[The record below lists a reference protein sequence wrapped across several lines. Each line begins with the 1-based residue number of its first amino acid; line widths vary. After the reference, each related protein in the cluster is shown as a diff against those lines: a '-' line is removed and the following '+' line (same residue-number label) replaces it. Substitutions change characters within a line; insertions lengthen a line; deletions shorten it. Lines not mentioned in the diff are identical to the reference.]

1 MTRPSHPPWL
11 DHPNNVWWSMDVM
24 KLLAVQS
31 SPASCC
37 HFPSYV
43 QISSAPCSQTCGW
56 QQVVHEFKENF
67 RAWNVIRPNIRGHCP
82 LTMSKLNHI
91 KH

>member
-1 MTRPSHPPWL
+1 
-11 DHPNNVWWSMDVM
+11 MDVM

-67 RAWNVIRPNIRGHCP
+67 RAWNV
-82 LTMSKLNHI
+82 
-91 KH
+91 